1 MFVRGNVDTEKET
14 FTQDDEDNVDGVT
27 FSKEARVAMMYR
39 GDILY
44 PFNLTIIQENRQ
56 QAKIMSPKKQIIL
69 RVEERKKRKE
79 KSVRIEKK
87 HYEDKEAI
95 FCKNKECEELLN
107 IREP

>member
-44 PFNLTIIQENRQ
+44 PFNLTIIQEF
-56 QAKIMSPKKQIIL
+56 S
-69 RVEERKKRKE
+69 
-79 KSVRIEKK
+79 
-87 HYEDKEAI
+87 
-95 FCKNKECEELLN
+95 
-107 IREP
+107 